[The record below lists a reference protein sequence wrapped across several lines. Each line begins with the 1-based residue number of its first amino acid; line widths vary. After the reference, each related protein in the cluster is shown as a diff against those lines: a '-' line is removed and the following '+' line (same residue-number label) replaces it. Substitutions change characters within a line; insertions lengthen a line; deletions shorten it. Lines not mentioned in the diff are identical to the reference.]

1 MIQFRHNYGR
11 PRTLINGFR
20 TPVGSRNPATGRFR
34 NHATIVNVFRNP
46 AALVNGF
53 RNPATADS
61 GTRP

>member
-1 MIQFRHNYGR
+1 MLQFRHNYGR

-20 TPVGSRNPATGRFR
+20 TPVGSRNPAT
-34 NHATIVNVFRNP
+34 IVNVFRDP